1 MRWPTGQGK
10 TPPNTKV
17 KDGVLV
23 PESIYL
29 TIFIA
34 K

>member
-1 MRWPTGQGK
+1 MREQLGHGK

-17 KDGVLV
+17 KDRVLA